1 MATDATVDTRDKLAK
16 KLRQSFIAGLLVLLP
31 VLVTYKI
38 LAFAFVAVDGLF
50 GPTINRLLS
59 HTIPNWNLYLPGV
72 GIVTTLL
79 VVLGIGYFTRYLA
92 FKRIVHWAEAGI
104 ERIPLAST
112 IYKGVK
118 QVVSP
123 FTDGTDALPF
133 TNVVMIEYPMPG
145 KYSLGLL
152 TCDRVETR
160 PGADDDFVVVF
171 LPSNHLHLGYPV
183 IMARSQVHPID
194 MTPEEAIKY
203 LVSCGA
209 VLTVPFDPRRTLT
222 TDDLEATPKSA

>member
-1 MATDATVDTRDKLAK
+1 MATESTPTHAKTFGAT
-16 KLRQSFIAGLLVLLP
+16 LRQSFIAGLLVLLP
-31 VLVTYKI
+31 VLITYKI
-38 LAFAFVAVDGLF
+38 LSFAFVAVDGLF

-59 HTIPNWNLYLPGV
+59 HTIPDWNHYLPGV
-72 GIVTTLL
+72 GIITTL
-79 VVLGIGYFTRYLA
+79 VFVLGIGWFTRYLA
-92 FKRIVHWAEAGI
+92 FNRIVGWAEAGI

-123 FTDGTDALPF
+123 FTGGKDALPF

-145 KYSLGLL
+145 RYSLGLL
-152 TCDRVETR
+152 TGERVDTGPSGE
-160 PGADDDFVVVF
+160 DFVVVF

-194 MTPEEAIKY
+194 MSPEEAIKY

>member
-1 MATDATVDTRDKLAK
+1 MAPDPAATHPDTLAK

-59 HTIPNWNLYLPGV
+59 HTIPDWDLYLPGV

-79 VVLGIGYFTRYLA
+79 VVLGIGWFTRYLA

-123 FTDGTDALPF
+123 FTDGKEALPF
-133 TNVVMIEYPMPG
+133 TNVVMIEYPMPAR
-145 KYSLGLL
+145 YTLGFL
-152 TCDRVETR
+152 TLDRVDGGR
-160 PGADDDFVVVF
+160 DDDLVVVF

-183 IMARSQVHPID
+183 IMPRSQVHPID

-209 VLTVPFDPRRTLT
+209 VLTAPFDPRRTLT
-222 TDDLEATPKSA
+222 TDALEAAPKSA

>member
-1 MATDATVDTRDKLAK
+1 MVTDPKAADTDTLAK
-16 KLRQSFIAGLLVLLP
+16 TLRQSFIAGLLVLLP

-59 HTIPNWNLYLPGV
+59 HTIPDWDLYLPGV

-79 VVLGIGYFTRYLA
+79 VVLGIGWFTRYLA
-92 FKRIVHWAEAGI
+92 FKRIVAWAEAGI

-123 FTDGTDALPF
+123 FTGKSDALPF

-145 KYSLGLL
+145 RYSLGLL
-152 TCDRVETR
+152 TCERVESGR
-160 PGADDDFVVVF
+160 GDDNDFVVVF